1 MLVLSRK
8 LEERIQIGENVTIT
22 VLKIRG
28 NSVQIGIE
36 APRSV
41 SVVRAELPARRPEQE
56 SESESTGVPGKTNRI
71 APEIV
76 SPELEPRRQAQRVA
90 QQRSQSVGQQHV
102 GPLHVG
108 PLQSDP
114 QRLAPW
120 KPGERKPRA
129 SAAPLTGASPLADH
143 VHARRAPSVCTATLT
158 G

>member
-8 LEERIQIGENVTIT
+8 LEERIQIGENITIT

-28 NSVQIGIE
+28 NSIQIGIE

-41 SVVRAELPARRPEQE
+41 PVVRGELPARRAAQE
-56 SESESTGVPGKTNRI
+56 AEVDFAQAPAKTDRI
-71 APEIV
+71 APPSV

-90 QQRSQSVGQQHV
+90 QQRSQPVGQQHA

-108 PLQSDP
+108 PLKDGP
-114 QRLAPW
+114 LNVGKQRLGPW
-120 KPGERKPRA
+120 NPGERKLA
-129 SAAPLTGASPLADH
+129 VGKSPLAEH
-143 VHARRAPSVCTATLT
+143 LHARRVPSVCTATLS

>member
-8 LEERIQIGENVTIT
+8 LEERIQIGENITIT

-56 SESESTGVPGKTNRI
+56 SESDSTAAPAKTNRI

-76 SPELEPRRQAQRVA
+76 SPKLEPRRQAQRVA
-90 QQRSQSVGQQHV
+90 QQRSQSVGPQHA

-108 PLQSDP
+108 S
-114 QRLAPW
+114 QRLESW
-120 KPGERKPRA
+120 NPGERKPA
-129 SAAPLTGASPLADH
+129 AGTSPSAGTSPLAEH